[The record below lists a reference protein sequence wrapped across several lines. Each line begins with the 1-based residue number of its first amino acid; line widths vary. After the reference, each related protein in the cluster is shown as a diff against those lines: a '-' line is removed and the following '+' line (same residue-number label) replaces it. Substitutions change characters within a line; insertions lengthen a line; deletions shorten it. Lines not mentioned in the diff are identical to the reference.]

1 MKHLTAL
8 LFLWTAS
15 VFFATPG
22 ARPNIMATCVELAG
36 APSPK
41 ERGGNAIQPMEGV
54 SLKPLLDGTRIE
66 RPQPLFWEH
75 EGNRAI
81 RTGQWKL
88 VSKHPGGWELYD
100 MSADRTEAENLA
112 ETMPDRIRELKML
125 WEARAAKVG
134 IAPWQ
139 VLSSERGKPGQ

>member
-1 MKHLTAL
+1 
-8 LFLWTAS
+8 
-15 VFFATPG
+15 
-22 ARPNIMATCVELAG
+22 
-36 APSPK
+36 
-41 ERGGNAIQPMEGV
+41 MEGV